1 MLETKLEE
9 LKNELSELRAVMADL
24 TKAMRAAP
32 APAPAP
38 APAAAVVEAKPEST
52 ATLIKAELAKADP
65 ENINRDDL
73 QDLCMT
79 IVRNDRAKKTAV
91 KDAIAAFGGAA
102 TLKDVP
108 ESDLVALKAALDALV

>member
-9 LKNELSELRAVMADL
+9 LKSELSELRAVIVEL
-24 TKAMRAAP
+24 TTAIRSAPVPTAAP
-32 APAPAP
+32 
-38 APAAAVVEAKPEST
+38 VEAKPAPVVET
-52 ATLIKAELAKADP
+52 VKP
-65 ENINRDDL
+65 EAVKINRDDL

-79 IVRNDRAKKTAV
+79 IVRNDRAKKNAV

-108 ESDLVALKAALDALV
+108 ESDLAALKVALDALV

>member
-9 LKNELSELRAVMADL
+9 LKAELSELRAVIVEL
-24 TKAMRAAP
+24 TTAMRNAPAPTAAP
-32 APAPAP
+32 A
-38 APAAAVVEAKPEST
+38 EAKPEQIVET
-52 ATLIKAELAKADP
+52 VKP
-65 ENINRDDL
+65 ETVKINRDDL

-79 IVRNDRAKKTAV
+79 IVRNDRAKKNAV

-108 ESDLVALKAALDALV
+108 ESDLAALKVALEALA

>member
-9 LKNELSELRAVMADL
+9 LKAELSELRAVIVEL
-24 TKAMRAAP
+24 TTAMRSAQAPTAAP
-32 APAPAP
+32 AEVKPEP
-38 APAAAVVEAKPEST
+38 VVETVKSEVV
-52 ATLIKAELAKADP
+52 K
-65 ENINRDDL
+65 INRDDL

-79 IVRNDRAKKTAV
+79 IVRNDRAKKAAV

-108 ESDLVALKAALDALV
+108 ESDLAALKVALEALA

>member
-9 LKNELSELRAVMADL
+9 LKAELSELRAVIAEL
-24 TKAMRAAP
+24 TAAMRSAP
-32 APAPAP
+32 APTAAP
-38 APAAAVVEAKPEST
+38 VEVKPEPVANPIEAGPAKPEPV
-52 ATLIKAELAKADP
+52 K
-65 ENINRDDL
+65 INRDDL

-79 IVRNDRAKKTAV
+79 IVRNDRAKKAAV

-108 ESDLVALKAALDALV
+108 EADLVALKVVLEALA

>member
-9 LKNELSELRAVMADL
+9 LKAELSELRAVIVEL
-24 TKAMRAAP
+24 TDAMRGTPSPTAAP
-32 APAPAP
+32 
-38 APAAAVVEAKPEST
+38 VEAKPEPVVDPIQ
-52 ATLIKAELAKADP
+52 AQLAKP
-65 ENINRDDL
+65 EAVKINRDDL

-91 KDAIAAFGGAA
+91 KDAIAAFGGAT

-108 ESDLVALKAALDALV
+108 ESDLVALKAALEALA

>member
-9 LKNELSELRAVMADL
+9 LKAELSELRAVIVELAA
-24 TKAMRAAP
+24 AMRSVPAPTAAP
-32 APAPAP
+32 
-38 APAAAVVEAKPEST
+38 VEAKPESVVD
-52 ATLIKAELAKADP
+52 LIKDQLAKP
-65 ENINRDDL
+65 EAVKINRDDL

-79 IVRNDRAKKTAV
+79 IVRNDRAKKNAV

-108 ESDLVALKAALDALV
+108 ESDLAALKAALEALV

>member
-9 LKNELSELRAVMADL
+9 LKAELSELRAVIVEL
-24 TKAMRAAP
+24 TTAMRIAQAQTAAP
-32 APAPAP
+32 AEVKPEP
-38 APAAAVVEAKPEST
+38 VVEAVKIS
-52 ATLIKAELAKADP
+52 
-65 ENINRDDL
+65 RDDL

-79 IVRNDRAKKTAV
+79 IVRNDRAKKAAV

-108 ESDLVALKAALDALV
+108 ESDLAALKVALEAMA

>member
-9 LKNELSELRAVMADL
+9 LKAELSELRAVIVEL
-24 TKAMRAAP
+24 TVTMRSAP
-32 APAPAP
+32 APTAAP
-38 APAAAVVEAKPEST
+38 VEAKPEPV
-52 ATLIKAELAKADP
+52 ANPIEDAPAKPDVVK
-65 ENINRDDL
+65 INRDDL

-79 IVRNDRAKKTAV
+79 IVRNDRAKKAAV

-108 ESDLVALKAALDALV
+108 DSDLGALKAALEALA

>member
-9 LKNELSELRAVMADL
+9 LKAELSELRAVIVEL
-24 TKAMRAAP
+24 TAAMRSAP
-32 APAPAP
+32 APTTAP
-38 APAAAVVEAKPEST
+38 VEAKPEPV
-52 ATLIKAELAKADP
+52 ADP
-65 ENINRDDL
+65 IDAGAAKPEAVNINRDDL

-108 ESDLVALKAALDALV
+108 DSDLGALKSALESLV

>member
-9 LKNELSELRAVMADL
+9 LKAELSELRAVIVEL
-24 TKAMRAAP
+24 TNAMRSAP
-32 APAPAP
+32 APTAAP
-38 APAAAVVEAKPEST
+38 VEAKPESV
-52 ATLIKAELAKADP
+52 ANPIEAAPAKP
-65 ENINRDDL
+65 EAVKINRDDL

-79 IVRNDRAKKTAV
+79 IVRNDRSKKGAV

-108 ESDLVALKAALDALV
+108 ESDLAALKAALEALA

>member
-9 LKNELSELRAVMADL
+9 LKAELSELRAVIVEL
-24 TKAMRAAP
+24 TAAMRSAP
-32 APAPAP
+32 APTAAP
-38 APAAAVVEAKPEST
+38 VEAKPESV
-52 ATLIKAELAKADP
+52 ADLIKVWRAKP
-65 ENINRDDL
+65 EAVKINRDDL

-79 IVRNDRAKKTAV
+79 IVRNDRSKKGAV

-108 ESDLVALKAALDALV
+108 ESDLAALKAALEALA